1 MSDHLHVCEVRW
13 LDHSGP
19 TVVVHF
25 APLPLQVPSAHNTP
39 QFSPLSPFPPS
50 CQSKVVQTYVV
61 RRAPSP
67 VQFVTFE
74 ILSNHGRPDFTC
86 IYRLR
91 VHGSVANP

>member
-1 MSDHLHVCEVRW
+1 MARSLWTHTFVV
-13 LDHSGP
+13 HSGP
-19 TVVVHF
+19 FPPCIPSTTTLTP
-25 APLPLQVPSAHNTP
+25 APL
-39 QFSPLSPFPPS
+39 S